1 MELWKGHLKFRSLS
15 SYQLILFPCHLCC
28 DLLTSLR
35 IHFSQV
41 LLALFL
47 IPD

>member
-1 MELWKGHLKFRSLS
+1 MEGSLEIPKPKFLPE
-15 SYQLILFPCHLCC
+15 ILFPCHLCC

-41 LLALFL
+41 LLDLFL